1 MVIFKKVV
9 IQKGWYAYTH
19 YFNTE
24 RLKSKFENLYE
35 RLKSIREQ
43 FQNNTG
49 SKIFNLDFHLSLMVL
64 LVSRLSQ

>member
-9 IQKGWYAYTH
+9 IQKGFMYLFTLLS
-19 YFNTE
+19 TKQ
-24 RLKSKFENLYE
+24 LISKFENLYE
-35 RLKSIREQ
+35 RIKSIGEQ

-49 SKIFNLDFHLSLMVL
+49 SKIFNLGFHLSLMVL